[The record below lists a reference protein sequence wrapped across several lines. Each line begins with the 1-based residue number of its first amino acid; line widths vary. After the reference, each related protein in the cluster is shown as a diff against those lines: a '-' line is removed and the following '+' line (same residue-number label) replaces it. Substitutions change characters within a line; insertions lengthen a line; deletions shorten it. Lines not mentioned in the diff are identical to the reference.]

1 METQW
6 PLVIFTLFVCLTCGL
21 LGAISIL
28 TLRGKGEKLQL
39 PALVVSFVSLVMG
52 GIASFLH
59 LQHWDRAFNGFGHI
73 TSGITQEMIGCVA
86 LVIIMVLW
94 FVVLRG
100 KKPTSGPSGAS
111 KTLAVITL
119 VVALLMVVAT
129 AHSYYMAARPAWGL
143 SLVAFYLG
151 NACLLGAIFLWLLAV
166 IRRDEESEAAGVKMV
181 IVGALAQLVGDGIFV
196 ALCAPAKLANFG
208 YYADPTQITLAPTHI
223 DSLMGTI
230 LTGDGAFA
238 FWGSLVCVIVA
249 LSCAIATRRKAMPS
263 GALMSTALLVTVTT
277 SVLFRVL
284 IYMVGYP
291 VFLLY

>member
-39 PALVVSFVSLVMG
+39 PALIVSFASLVMG

-73 TSGITQEMIGCVA
+73 TSGITQEMIGCIA

-94 FVVLRG
+94 FIVLRG
-100 KKPTSGPSGAS
+100 KKPASGPSKAS
-111 KTLAVITL
+111 RVLAVATL
-119 VVALLMVVAT
+119 VVALLMIFAT
-129 AHSYYMAARPAWGL
+129 AHAYYMAARPAWGL

-151 NACLLGAIFLWLLAV
+151 NACLLGAACLWLLAV
-166 IRRDEESEAAGVKMV
+166 IRHDEVAEAAGVKMV
-181 IVGALAQLVGDGIFV
+181 IGGALAQLVGDGIFV
-196 ALCAPAKLANFG
+196 ALCAPAKLADFG

-223 DSLMGTI
+223 DSLVSYI
-230 LTGDGAFA
+230 FTGDGAFA
-238 FWGSLVCVIVA
+238 FWGAIACVIVA
-249 LSCAIATRRKAMPS
+249 LSCAIATRRKTMSS
-263 GALMSTALLVTVTT
+263 GALMGTALLVTLTT

>member
-6 PLVIFTLFVCLTCGL
+6 PLIIFTLFVCLTCGL

-28 TLRGKGEKLQL
+28 ALRGKGEKLQL
-39 PALVVSFVSLVMG
+39 PALVVSFVSLVLG
-52 GIASFLH
+52 GVASFLH
-59 LQHWDRAFNGFGHI
+59 LQHWERAFNGFGHL

-94 FVVLRG
+94 FIVLRG
-100 KKPTSGPSGAS
+100 KKPVS
-111 KTLAVITL
+111 KVLAGITL
-119 VVALLMVVAT
+119 VVALLMIFAT

-166 IRRDEESEAAGVKMV
+166 IRRDEAIEAAGAKMV

-196 ALCAPAKLANFG
+196 AFCAPAKLADFG
-208 YYADPTQITLAPTHI
+208 YYLDPTRMTLAPTHI
-223 DSLMGTI
+223 DSLVSYI
-230 LTGDGAFA
+230 FTGDGAFA
-238 FWGSLVCVIVA
+238 FWGSIVCVIVA
-249 LSCAIATRRKAMPS
+249 LSCAIAARRKTMAS
-263 GALMSTALLVTVTT
+263 GVLMGTALLVAVTT
-277 SVLFRVL
+277 SILFRVL